1 MTTAF
6 VTYDRT
12 LPEIHGRRPW
22 ERPTSHLV
30 KIEAQ
35 PEWEVEA
42 GRRPSGRLL
51 VSKIRAA
58 VDEWRD
64 AGYPGASEVTK
75 RLFTYW
81 FEEEHQVAGFPAP
94 FRYYFGQ
101 REAVET
107 FAWLVECSGE
117 RDAQG
122 LLSRY
127 ATVTPS
133 ALLPRGLSFQTG
145 MDGRR
150 QVRRP
155 SGDTGGLVEQD
166 LPPEDLRRYAF
177 KMATGSGKT
186 WVMAL
191 AIVWTWFHRRRVPGS
206 DLSTNFL
213 IVAPNIIVYQRLE
226 KDFADGKIFRDL
238 PLVPP
243 EWSAD
248 FSPRVIRRGE
258 PTEPEAPGNL
268 FLTNI
273 HQLYESREEDGEPA
287 NPVEALLGPKPQKD
301 LAASGERS
309 MPERLKS
316 LDDLMV
322 LNDEAHHVHDE
333 DLAWSKSLLGIRAA
347 LPDGFSAWLDF
358 SATPKDQYGHFF
370 PWTVCDY
377 PLAQAVEDRIVK
389 VPIIVSRAADPAAP
403 PAEPDKVTKADVA
416 EKYGYWL
423 RAAVERWRAHTDAY
437 REVGVRPVLFVV
449 TEKNAYAD
457 ALAERLLT
465 KEFGFRAPEVLVIH
479 TDASGE
485 IRKRDLDAAREAA
498 RDIDER
504 RNPVKVVVSVMMLRE
519 GWDVRNVT
527 VVLGLRPFTAK
538 ANILP
543 EQVIGRGLRLM
554 RANQPDRLQTV
565 EVLGSPRLLEVL
577 RRELEAEGV
586 GIGEADTLPPLP
598 ITIKPVRERL
608 PFDIRIPITKPAL
621 SHDLRRL
628 TDLDPDSLDSL
639 YAPEDFVEPR
649 HDLLKQE
656 HGIIGAQVGQIRAGG
671 GRLPAAEE
679 LLAGITNQIITRAGF
694 PNQFA
699 RVYPIV
705 RDYISSGLLGLP
717 IDPRSETNRSHLA
730 DPEVQKKIV
739 EYLAQELGKL
749 TVVTRNLEFEREHH
763 RLSKTRPFTWRRN
776 LPPPCEAAKTVFNY
790 VATYNDFER
799 RFADFLDRA
808 TDIARFAALGTTEQ
822 GASGTTFRVDYL
834 KPSGA
839 IGFYYP
845 DWVAVQRT
853 ADGERNWIIETKGL
867 VYRGT
872 VEKDAAMQKW
882 CDRVERALGEP
893 WSFVR
898 VNQSKFDDCSGLPS
912 LAALLEAIR
921 PAATLPASPTTA
933 RSRDGSSKTG
943 GSGPAGSTPER
954 ST

>member
-1 MTTAF
+1 MTTAI
-6 VTYDRT
+6 VTYDRR

-22 ERPTSHLV
+22 EKPTSHLV

-35 PEWEVEA
+35 PEWKEQE
-42 GRRPSGRLL
+42 GRRPSDRLL
-51 VSKIRAA
+51 VPGIRAA
-58 VDEWRD
+58 VDEWRASGY
-64 AGYPGASEVTK
+64 AGGSEVTK

-81 FEEEHQVAGFPAP
+81 FEEDHQVTDFPAP

-107 FAWLVECSGE
+107 LAWLVECSGE

-127 ATVTPS
+127 ATVPPT
-133 ALLPRGLSFQTG
+133 ALFPRGLGFQTT
-145 MDGRR
+145 MDGVR
-150 QVRRP
+150 QVRRW
-155 SGDTGGLVEQD
+155 SGDRGGLVEQD

-186 WVMAL
+186 WVMAM
-191 AIVWTWFHRRRVPGS
+191 AIVWAWFHRRRVPGS

-213 IVAPNIIVYQRLE
+213 VVAPNIIVFQRLE
-226 KDFADGKIFRDL
+226 KDFADGRIFRDL

-258 PTEPEAPGNL
+258 PTEPESSGNL

-273 HQLYESREEDGEPA
+273 HQLYESREEDAAPA
-287 NPVEALLGPKPQKD
+287 NPVEALLGKKPPKD
-301 LAASGERS
+301 LSASGERS

-322 LNDEAHHVHDE
+322 LNDEAHHVHDD
-333 DLAWSKSLLGIRAA
+333 DLAWSRSLLGIHAA
-347 LPDGFSAWLDF
+347 LPDGLSAWLDF
-358 SATPKDQYGHFF
+358 SATPKDQHGHFF

-389 VPIIVSRAADPAAP
+389 VPIIVRRARDSGAP
-403 PAEPDKVTKADVA
+403 PSEPDKVTKADVA

-423 RAAVERWRAHTDAY
+423 RAAVERWKAHTEAY

-449 TEKNAYAD
+449 TERNAHAD
-457 ALAERLLT
+457 ALAARLLT
-465 KEFGFRAPEVLVIH
+465 KEFGFRAPEILVVH
-479 TDASGE
+479 TDADGE
-485 IRKRDLDAAREAA
+485 IRKGDLDAARQAA
-498 RDIDER
+498 RDIDGC

-527 VVLGLRPFTAK
+527 VVLGLRPFTAT

-586 GIGEADTLPPLP
+586 GVGEPETPPPLP
-598 ITIKPVRERL
+598 ITIKPLKERL
-608 PFDIRIPITKPAL
+608 PFDIGIPITKPAL

-628 TDLDPDSLDSL
+628 SDLDPDSLDAL
-639 YAPEDFVEPR
+639 YAPQAFAQPR
-649 HDLLKQE
+649 HHLLKQE
-656 HGIIGAQVGQIRAGG
+656 HGTVGTPVGQIRAGG
-671 GRLPAAEE
+671 GRLPPAEE

-705 RDYISSGLLGLP
+705 RNYITSGLLGLSIEP
-717 IDPRSETNRSHLA
+717 GSETNRSHLA
-730 DPEVQKKIV
+730 DPAVQQKIV

-749 TVVTRNLEFEREHH
+749 TVVTRTLEFEREHH
-763 RLSKTRPFTWRRN
+763 RLSETRPFTWRRN
-776 LPPPCEAAKTVFNY
+776 LPPPCEAAKTVFNF

-799 RFADFLDRA
+799 RFAGFLDRA
-808 TDIARFAALGTTEQ
+808 TDIVRFAALGTTEQ

-853 ADGERNWIIETKGL
+853 GEGERNWIIETKGL
-867 VYRGT
+867 AYRGT
-872 VEKDAAMQKW
+872 EEKDDAMRKW

-893 WSFVR
+893 WRFVR
-898 VNQSKFDDCSGLPS
+898 VNQSGFDDCSTLPS
-912 LAALLEAIR
+912 LAALLEALP
-921 PAATLPASPTTA
+921 PAPTLP
-933 RSRDGSSKTG
+933 GS
-943 GSGPAGSTPER
+943 
-954 ST
+954 